1 CAIEEI
7 ENIKSKEIE
16 IVVLG
21 FPTNSEQGIPSD
33 EENDDEYQHQD
44 SGLIEVTEDIDNY
57 MATPN

>member
-21 FPTNSEQGIPSD
+21 FPTNSERDIPSD
-33 EENDDEYQHQD
+33 EENDDEYQYQD
-44 SGLIEVTEDIDNY
+44 SILVEVTEH
-57 MATPN
+57 